1 MDNRVYIEIAPG
13 DVNYVNRIME
23 GYEYLGILTTI
34 DPRRATC
41 CINAT
46 ADTRK
51 EVVEILTH
59 LDTEVKILA
68 DREEAEAGLR
78 EIFLLEYDKINV
90 EIKDGRN
97 LYGSGGKNC

>member
-34 DPRRATC
+34 DPQRATC

-78 EIFLLEYDKINV
+78 
-90 EIKDGRN
+90 
-97 LYGSGGKNC
+97 

>member
-1 MDNRVYIEIAPG
+1 
-13 DVNYVNRIME
+13 ME

-34 DPRRATC
+34 DSRRATC

-78 EIFLLEYDKINV
+78 
-90 EIKDGRN
+90 
-97 LYGSGGKNC
+97 

>member
-34 DPRRATC
+34 DSRRATC

-51 EVVEILTH
+51 EVIEILPH

-78 EIFLLEYDKINV
+78 
-90 EIKDGRN
+90 
-97 LYGSGGKNC
+97 

>member
-1 MDNRVYIEIAPG
+1 MDNRVYIEITPG
-13 DVNYVNRIME
+13 DVN
-23 GYEYLGILTTI
+23 EYLGILTTI

-51 EVVEILTH
+51 EVIEILTH

-78 EIFLLEYDKINV
+78 
-90 EIKDGRN
+90 
-97 LYGSGGKNC
+97 

>member
-1 MDNRVYIEIAPG
+1 MDNSVYIEIAPG

-34 DPRRATC
+34 DPRRAPWR
-41 CINAT
+41 INAT

-51 EVVEILTH
+51 EVIAVLTH

-78 EIFLLEYDKINV
+78 
-90 EIKDGRN
+90 
-97 LYGSGGKNC
+97 

>member
-41 CINAT
+41 RINAT

-51 EVVEILTH
+51 RSRRDSH
-59 LDTEVKILA
+59 PS
-68 DREEAEAGLR
+68 G
-78 EIFLLEYDKINV
+78 
-90 EIKDGRN
+90 
-97 LYGSGGKNC
+97 YGSENPGGQRRSGSGIEVNISFGI

>member
-13 DVNYVNRIME
+13 DGGQNAEIF
-23 GYEYLGILTTI
+23 ISFHDTI
-34 DPRRATC
+34 DVVHIARRATC

-78 EIFLLEYDKINV
+78 
-90 EIKDGRN
+90 
-97 LYGSGGKNC
+97 

>member
-23 GYEYLGILTTI
+23 GYEYLGILTT
-34 DPRRATC
+34 
-41 CINAT
+41 
-46 ADTRK
+46 RK

-78 EIFLLEYDKINV
+78 
-90 EIKDGRN
+90 
-97 LYGSGGKNC
+97 

>member
-1 MDNRVYIEIAPG
+1 MNTNQPAVYDPLTRALHWLTVAGFI
-13 DVNYVNRIME
+13 
-23 GYEYLGILTTI
+23 GILTTI

-78 EIFLLEYDKINV
+78 
-90 EIKDGRN
+90 
-97 LYGSGGKNC
+97 

>member
-34 DPRRATC
+34 
-41 CINAT
+41 AT

-51 EVVEILTH
+51 EVIAVLTH

-78 EIFLLEYDKINV
+78 
-90 EIKDGRN
+90 
-97 LYGSGGKNC
+97 

>member
-1 MDNRVYIEIAPG
+1 MISLVMQHLMAAAEATAVVLVALAAIW
-13 DVNYVNRIME
+13 
-23 GYEYLGILTTI
+23 
-34 DPRRATC
+34 ATC

-78 EIFLLEYDKINV
+78 
-90 EIKDGRN
+90 
-97 LYGSGGKNC
+97 

>member
-1 MDNRVYIEIAPG
+1 MDNSVYIEIAPC

-23 GYEYLGILTTI
+23 GYEYIGILTTI

-41 CINAT
+41 RINAT

-51 EVVEILTH
+51 EVITVLTH

-68 DREEAEAGLR
+68 GREEAEAGL
-78 EIFLLEYDKINV
+78 K
-90 EIKDGRN
+90 
-97 LYGSGGKNC
+97 

>member
-59 LDTEVKILA
+59 LDTEVKIFQNALDFSNIKILA

-78 EIFLLEYDKINV
+78 
-90 EIKDGRN
+90 
-97 LYGSGGKNC
+97 